1 MGHINISS
9 TYWYLSGVPELMAL
23 AGARFER
30 FADSRRAT
38 MSSPDHRK
46 PASPSFG
53 TLVQS
58 FFAEHMTQQRA
69 LSPQTV
75 AAYRDAFVLFLDFA
89 QARLHKTPTTLSLAD
104 LTPALILDFLDHL
117 ERDRH
122 NTVRSRNARL
132 AALRSFLKFAAH
144 ET

>member
-1 MGHINISS
+1 
-9 TYWYLSGVPELMAL
+9 
-23 AGARFER
+23 
-30 FADSRRAT
+30 
-38 MSSPDHRK
+38 MSSSDYRK
-46 PASPSFG
+46 PAPPSFA

-58 FFAEHMTQQRA
+58 FFAEHLTQQRA

-75 AAYRDAFVLFLDFA
+75 AAYRDAFVLFLAFA

-132 AALRSFLKFAAH
+132 AALRTFLKFAAR

>member
-1 MGHINISS
+1 
-9 TYWYLSGVPELMAL
+9 
-23 AGARFER
+23 
-30 FADSRRAT
+30 
-38 MSSPDHRK
+38 MSSAEHRK
-46 PASPSFG
+46 PAAPSFAA
-53 TLVQS
+53 LVQF
-58 FFAEHMTQQRA
+58 FFAEHLTQQRA

-89 QARLHKTPTTLSLAD
+89 QAQLHKTPTTLSLAD

-132 AALRSFLKFAAH
+132 AALRSFLKFAARP
-144 ET
+144 